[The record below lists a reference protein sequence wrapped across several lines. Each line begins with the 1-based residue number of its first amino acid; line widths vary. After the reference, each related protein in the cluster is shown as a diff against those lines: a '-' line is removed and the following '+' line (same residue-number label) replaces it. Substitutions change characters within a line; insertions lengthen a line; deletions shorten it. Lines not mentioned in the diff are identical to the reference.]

1 MKKLIILLTAMLT
14 TTTFWAQK
22 NNADADKV
30 IGVWQT
36 GSGKGRVQITKYG
49 DKYGGKIVWLKEPN
63 DKDGKPKVDKKNP
76 DVAKRNNTTLGL
88 NNLLGFKYMGKGKYD
103 GGSIYDPENGKTYSC
118 TMTMDGDDILNV
130 RGYIGISLIG
140 RTDKWTRVK

>member
-1 MKKLIILLTAMLT
+1 MKKLIILLAVMFITAT
-14 TTTFWAQK
+14 NWAQK
-22 NNADADKV
+22 NDENADKV

-49 DKYGGKIVWLKEPN
+49 DKYGGKIVWLRDPN
-63 DKDGKPKVDKKNP
+63 DTNGKPKTDNKNP
-76 DVAKRNNTTLGL
+76 DPAKRTNTTLGL
-88 NNLLGFKYMGKGKYD
+88 NNLLGFKYAGKGKYE

-118 TMTMDGDDILNV
+118 TMTLDGDNILNV

-140 RTDKWTRVK
+140 RTDKWTRVN

>member
-1 MKKLIILLTAMLT
+1 MKKLIILLAVMFITAT
-14 TTTFWAQK
+14 NWAQK
-22 NNADADKV
+22 KDENADKV

-49 DKYGGKIVWLKEPN
+49 DKYGGKIVWLREPN
-63 DKDGKPKVDKKNP
+63 DKNGKPKTDNKNP
-76 DVAKRNNTTLGL
+76 DPAKRTNTTLGL
-88 NNLLGFKYMGKGKYD
+88 NNLLGFKYAGKGKYE

-118 TMTMDGDDILNV
+118 TMTLDGDNILNV

-140 RTDKWTRVK
+140 RTDKWTRVN